1 VAFRLFGYFWTILY
15 VKISL
20 LKYFA
25 VLSTTIFISTD
36 SDCAVPIT
44 EEITRVKQILASAAN
59 RFQGHFEE
67 DDDDT
72 EDEDDDED
80 YYKMT
85 DLPIDDD
92 GENFHSDCDE

>member
-1 VAFRLFGYFWTILY
+1 LLY
-15 VKISL
+15 
-20 LKYFA
+20 YPHYDF
-25 VLSTTIFISTD
+25 FISTD

-67 DDDDT
+67 DDEDT
-72 EDEDDDED
+72 EYEDDDED
-80 YYKMT
+80 YYEMT

-92 GENFHSDCDE
+92 GEHFQSDCDE